1 LEETRL
7 PTNSNKEVVLIR
19 DLMTAFALVLI
30 IEGLLPFIAPQF
42 WQKTMR
48 DLSGFNPKTI
58 RVGGIISMLA
68 GAFLLQFL
76 N

>member
-1 LEETRL
+1 MQ
-7 PTNSNKEVVLIR
+7 
-19 DLMTAFALVLI
+19 DLLTAFALVLI
-30 IEGLLPFIAPQF
+30 IEGLLPFAAPQF

-48 DLSGFNPKTI
+48 DLSQFNPKTI

>member
-1 LEETRL
+1 MQ
-7 PTNSNKEVVLIR
+7 
-19 DLMTAFALVLI
+19 DLLTAFALVLI
-30 IEGLLPFIAPQF
+30 IEGLLPFAAPQF

-48 DLSGFNPKTI
+48 DLSQFNPRTI